1 MLPLK
6 NASLWRALSVV
17 LLVVVLVAAVSPALW
32 FFDTVNDALSWLDNS
47 DKWVHALTFVALAIW
62 FAGLFERRAWWRIAI
77 GLLLF
82 GLLVEFLQL
91 QLSYRMAD
99 WHDIAANTAGIIVGL
114 AVAAAGLGGWALRI
128 EGWYSRRNQI

>member
-62 FAGLFERRAWWRIAI
+62 FAGLFERQAWWRIAI

-128 EGWYSRRNQI
+128 EDWYSRRNQI